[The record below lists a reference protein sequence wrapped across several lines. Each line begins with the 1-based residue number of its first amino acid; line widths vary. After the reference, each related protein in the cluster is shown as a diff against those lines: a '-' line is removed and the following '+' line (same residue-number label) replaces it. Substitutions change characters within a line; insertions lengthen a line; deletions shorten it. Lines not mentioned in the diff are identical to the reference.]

1 LNSISYF
8 SAQAKDRPPFLG
20 LRIGRHFRDELRA
33 DNFGM
38 TQALNVMRSGN
49 IYETPECDIKTG
61 EWKYRIE
68 GYEPE
73 GRRMAI
79 VFCFKPQSL
88 AFLKK

>member
-1 LNSISYF
+1 
-8 SAQAKDRPPFLG
+8 
-20 LRIGRHFRDELRA
+20 LRIGRDFRDELRA
-33 DNFGM
+33 DNFEIN
-38 TQALNVMRSGN
+38 QASFRQHLR
-49 IYETPECDIKTG
+49 TPECDIKTG

-88 AFLKK
+88 AFLITAFEVFKK